1 MRIVRCVLAAKDAV
15 ESSDEL
21 ESQLGGTAD
30 IPLEKLGLE
39 CVSLHRFLLC
49 DFLFVG
55 VGRRGIDSFIDDLF
69 TLGFSVDSEMQHL
82 VSGPSLSLF
91 NDDKEVKLS
100 SVTFFIVSGQC
111 ESRRDVECCDT
122 GHQTGEFVPVDLRD
136 LNTCISGDTLK
147 PSL

>member
-30 IPLEKLGLE
+30 MPLEKLGLE
-39 CVSLHRFLLC
+39 CASLHRFLLC

-69 TLGFSVDSEMQHL
+69 TLGFSGVGSEMRHL

-91 NDDKEVKLS
+91 SDDKEVKLS
-100 SVTFFIVSGQC
+100 I
-111 ESRRDVECCDT
+111 
-122 GHQTGEFVPVDLRD
+122 
-136 LNTCISGDTLK
+136 K
-147 PSL
+147 MK